1 MTAFTDWLK
10 DTSQERV
17 LLMEIDGYDST
28 TSPNVSTRRYSSR
41 TFITGAADTPANAIY
56 RERVMGSPF
65 FDRYIGGDF
74 GGSSFLANGS
84 VLLSNIDGDLDAWL
98 EQSFSGRAVVLRI
111 GSPDWNI
118 SQFGTILTGRVDR
131 VLFIADEA
139 IEIFIKDITED
150 LNKPIIETTF
160 SIGDYSEG
168 LIKPLT
174 FGVCNNVT
182 PVKVELGTSPETF
195 RWYLTDGADTLSTGP
210 STQLYVDGKASI
222 ATVDNHSLKGY
233 FDLNDIDP
241 DGNVTS
247 DVVGITDG
255 ASPEGHVDTVGGIIT
270 YICGLLGVTV
280 NAASMTALDAAWPHK
295 LGVFIGDRTNAME
308 LIDSLIPDGWYW
320 GSNRDGEIVAGL
332 LTPLV
337 GGEPISL
344 VIDEVETQGEI
355 EVELLS
361 PVFWKVRVGHSKNY
375 TVTNYTDSGLDEKEK
390 ERNAAEYK
398 VKSTENASIKTTHAN
413 AINPDLLETFITTPA
428 DAATE
433 ASRILAL
440 HGTQRKRVKV
450 SCFAGPFQLEIGD
463 VITLKDSR
471 FGLSAGEDFIVIGIS
486 EFYLD
491 NRIDLILWR

>member
-41 TFITGAADTPANAIY
+41 TFITGSADTPSNAIY
-56 RERVMGSPF
+56 RERIIGSPF

-74 GGSSFLANGS
+74 GGNSFLANGS
-84 VLLSNIDGDLDAWL
+84 VQLSNIDGDLDGWL
-98 EQSFSGRAVVLRI
+98 DQSFSGRAVVLKI

-131 VLFIADEA
+131 VSFIADEA
-139 IEIFIKDITED
+139 IEVFIKDITED
-150 LNKPIIETTF
+150 LNKPILETTF
-160 SIGDYSEG
+160 TTGDYSEG

-182 PVKVELGTSPETF
+182 PVKVEMGTSPETF
-195 RWYLTDGADTLSTGP
+195 RWYLTDGTDTLSTGP
-210 STQLYVDGKASI
+210 STQLYVNGKASV
-222 ATVDNHSLKGY
+222 ATVDNRPAGGW
-233 FDLNDIDP
+233 FDLNNIDP
-241 DGNVTS
+241 DGNVTA

-270 YICGLLGVTV
+270 HICGLLGVSV

-337 GGEPISL
+337 GGESITL

-375 TVTNYTDSGLDEKEK
+375 TVTNSTDAGLDEKDK
-390 ERNAAEYK
+390 ERNAVEYR
-398 VKSTENASIKTTHAN
+398 VKSAEDAAIKTTYAN
-413 AINPDLLETFITTPA
+413 AITPDLFETFMTTG
-428 DAATE
+428 TE
-433 ASRILAL
+433 ASTEAARILAL

-463 VITLKDSR
+463 VITLTDSR
-471 FGLSAGEDFIVIGIS
+471 FGLSAGDDFVVVGIS
-486 EFYLD
+486 EFYLE
-491 NRIDLILWR
+491 NRIDLILWQ